1 MLSVPKAA
9 DVLAAEVRER
19 ILSGEFTEGMALP
32 PERQLVEQTGLSR
45 ATVREALRILEVE
58 QLLEIRPGRGGGAF
72 VHRPNRESL
81 ASTVQLVIRGQ
92 QIRLDALHETREA
105 IEPTCA
111 ALAAERR
118 TERDL
123 AALDAAQVE
132 LVEAG
137 DDIPR
142 FLRANLRWH
151 NAVARAGGN
160 ELLIGFMSAL
170 SQAIYAST
178 DIQPFMDAEVRRT
191 TARAHERIAEA
202 IREGDK
208 DAATR
213 RMIRH
218 ISGFSHAV
226 SRVDPRARVT
236 LSEEPGAPAS
246 PDRAARPGTAHDTR
260 PGTGPGAGPGAGQGT
275 EEGTEQAAGQG
286 APPDTGHHAVQS
298 IEV

>member
-1 MLSVPKAA
+1 MLSVPKAS

-19 ILSGEFTEGMALP
+19 ILSGEFSEGTALP

-118 TERDL
+118 TDLDL
-123 AALDAAQVE
+123 AALDAAHAE

-142 FLRANLRWH
+142 FLRANIRWH
-151 NAVARAGGN
+151 NAVARAGDN

-170 SQAIYAST
+170 SQAIYAAT
-178 DIQPFMDAEVRRT
+178 DIAPFMDDEVRRV

-202 IREGDK
+202 IRDRDG
-208 DAATR
+208 AAAMR
-213 RMIRH
+213 RMTRH
-218 ISGFSHAV
+218 ICGFSHAV
-226 SRVDPRARVT
+226 SRVDPRAQVA
-236 LSEEPGAPAS
+236 LSENAAAQSRTPSGERAEMQS
-246 PDRAARPGTAHDTR
+246 PEQSAAQQTQ
-260 PGTGPGAGPGAGQGT
+260 QGT
-275 EEGTEQAAGQG
+275 EQRRGQPTE
-286 APPDTGHHAVQS
+286 V
-298 IEV
+298 